1 MTVPGTVRKPTNSM
15 VRKSQ
20 FTDLTFKKGK
30 YDFFLKDVKIRVHS
44 RMKVAGPAT
53 CALVTRSS
61 VIRP

>member
-30 YDFFLKDVKIRVHS
+30 YDFFLKD
-44 RMKVAGPAT
+44 GQNP
-53 CALVTRSS
+53 SS
-61 VIRP
+61 